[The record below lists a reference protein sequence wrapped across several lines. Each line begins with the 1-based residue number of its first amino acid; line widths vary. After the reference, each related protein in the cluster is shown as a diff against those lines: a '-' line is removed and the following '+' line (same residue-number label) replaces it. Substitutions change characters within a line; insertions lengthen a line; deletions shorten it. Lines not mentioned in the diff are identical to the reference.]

1 MSSLA
6 QHARSRVGLLTLVA
20 ALAVA
25 GAMPLAWAQQP
36 EAKQAISEANQLSK
50 AFRHAAHTAMPTVVK
65 IKARTK
71 QREVANR
78 GSEENPFRGTP
89 FEDMFRDFGGR
100 FRVPP
105 RDGVG
110 SGVIIDESGIV
121 LTNNH
126 VVEGADEV
134 IVVLSDHRE
143 FKATEVK
150 TDPESDLA
158 VVRFSGASDLPVAK
172 LGNSDNLEI
181 GDWVLAIGN
190 PFELETTVSA
200 GIISG
205 RGRELGSI
213 RRARFLQTDA
223 AINPGNSG
231 GPLVNLD
238 GEVVGINTAIASSSG
253 GYQGVGFAVPVNLA
267 RWVVPQL
274 IEKGTVERAYL
285 GVKIGAMTSEL
296 AEQFGS
302 ETTDGVIVGEVMP
315 GTPAAEAGFRDG
327 DVVTHFGGRRVHTPT
342 ELTEMVER
350 TPFGT
355 KQKVQVLRD
364 GKPHELSVTVKRMP
378 ADFAK
383 ADDADVEA
391 MPESA
396 RGHTEAGA
404 KLGLEVADLGA
415 DEARQLG
422 YEGQTGVLITS
433 VEEGGAAYQKGVRE
447 GMLIRRVGRQ
457 AVSNSAEFEKA
468 LEDASLE
475 EGVLLLVRTPQGRQ
489 FFVVVKS

>member
-6 QHARSRVGLLTLVA
+6 QHARSRVGLYTA
-20 ALAVA
+20 IGALAIA
-25 GAMPLAWAQQP
+25 GALPLAWSQQP
-36 EAKQAISEANQLSK
+36 EAREAISEANQLSK
-50 AFRHAAHTAMPTVVK
+50 AFRQAATRAMPTVVK

-71 QREVANR
+71 QREVSGRAT
-78 GSEENPFRGTP
+78 GENPFRGTP
-89 FEDMFRDFGGR
+89 LEDMFRDFNGNM
-100 FRVPP
+100 RVPP

-110 SGVIIDESGIV
+110 SGVIIDRSGIV

-158 VVRFSGASDLPVAK
+158 VVRFSGGGDLPVAK
-172 LGNSDNLEI
+172 LGDSDSLEI

-238 GEVVGINTAIASSSG
+238 GEVIGINTAIASSSG

-274 IEKGTVERAYL
+274 IEKGSVERAYL
-285 GVKIGAMTSEL
+285 GVKIGAMSSEL
-296 AEQFGS
+296 AQQFGS
-302 ETTDGVIVGEVMP
+302 DTTDGVIVGEVMP
-315 GTPAAEAGFRDG
+315 NTPAAEAGFKDG
-327 DVVTHFGGRRVHTPT
+327 DVITHFGGKRVHTPT
-342 ELTEMVER
+342 ELTELVER
-350 TPFGT
+350 TPFGN
-355 KQKVQVLRD
+355 KQTVQVLRD
-364 GKPHELSVTVKRMP
+364 GKPHDLSVTVKRMP
-378 ADFAK
+378 NDFAQ
-383 ADDADVEA
+383 AEAAEGDDA
-391 MPESA
+391 PESPKKQA
-396 RGHTEAGA
+396 AAGS

-415 DEARQLG
+415 EEATKLG
-422 YEGQTGVLITS
+422 YEGQTGVLVTS
-433 VEEGGAAYQKGVRE
+433 VDENGPAYQKGIRE
-447 GMLIRRVGRQ
+447 GMLIRRVGRT

-468 LEDASLE
+468 LADTSLE
-475 EGVLLLVRTPQGRQ
+475 EGILLLVRSPQGRQ

>member
-1 MSSLA
+1 MFA
-6 QHARSRVGLLTLVA
+6 VVV
-20 ALAVA
+20 ALAVV
-25 GAMPLAWAQQP
+25 GAMPLAWSQQP
-36 EAKQAISEANQLSK
+36 ETKKAISEANELSK
-50 AFRHAAHTAMPTVVK
+50 AFRHAANTAMPTVVK

-78 GSEENPFRGTP
+78 GGDENPFRGTP

-100 FRVPP
+100 MRVPP

-110 SGVIIDESGIV
+110 SGVIIDRSGIV

-143 FKATEVK
+143 FKAREVK

-158 VVRFSGASDLPVAK
+158 VVRFSGAGDLPVAK
-172 LGNSDNLEI
+172 LGDSDHLEI

-285 GVKIGAMTSEL
+285 GVKIGAMSSEL

-302 ETTDGVIVGEVMP
+302 DTTDGVIVGEVMP
-315 GTPAAEAGFRDG
+315 GTPAADAGFQDG
-327 DVVTHFGGRRVHTPT
+327 DVITHFGGKRVHTPT

-364 GKPHELSVTVKRMP
+364 GKGRELSVTVKRMP
-378 ADFAK
+378 ADFAQ
-383 ADDADVEA
+383 AEEA
-391 MPESA
+391 ETEATPESA
-396 RGHTEAGA
+396 KNRSGAGS

-415 DEARQLG
+415 DEAKQLG
-422 YEGQTGVLITS
+422 YEGQTGVLVTS
-433 VEEGGAAYQKGVRE
+433 VDEGGPAYQKGIRE
-447 GMLIRRVGRQ
+447 GMLIRRVGRV
-457 AVSNSAEFEKA
+457 AVSNSADFEKA
-468 LEDASLE
+468 LADASVD
-475 EGVLLLVRTPQGRQ
+475 EGVLLLVRSPQGRQ

>member
-1 MSSLA
+1 MRLMP
-6 QHARSRVGLLTLVA
+6 QYTRSRLGLLTVVA

-25 GAMPLAWAQQP
+25 GAMPFAWAQQP
-36 EAKQAISEANQLSK
+36 EAQQAITHAHELSK
-50 AFRHAAHTAMPTVVK
+50 AFRQAANRAMPTVVK

-71 QREVANR
+71 QREVSNR
-78 GSEENPFRGTP
+78 GGGENPFRGTP
-89 FEDMFRDFGGR
+89 FEDMFKDFDGR
-100 FRVPP
+100 FRAPQ

-110 SGVIIDESGIV
+110 SGVIIDRSGIV

-143 FKATEVK
+143 FKATDVK
-150 TDPESDLA
+150 TDPDSDLA
-158 VVRFSGASDLPVAK
+158 VVKFSGAGDLPVAK
-172 LGNSDNLEI
+172 LGDSDSLEI

-274 IEKGTVERAYL
+274 IEKGSVERAYL
-285 GVKIGAMTSEL
+285 GVKIGAMSSEL

-302 ETTDGVIVGEVMP
+302 DTTDGVIVGEVMP
-315 GTPAAEAGFRDG
+315 GTPAAEAGFHDG
-327 DVVTHFGGRRVHTPT
+327 DVITHFGGARVHTPT
-342 ELTEMVER
+342 ELTELVER

-364 GKPHELSVTVKRMP
+364 GKDRELSVTVKRMP
-378 ADFAK
+378 AEFAQ
-383 ADDADVEA
+383 ADDAETEGAPDVEKPNA
-391 MPESA
+391 KAS
-396 RGHTEAGA
+396 
-404 KLGLEVADLGA
+404 KLGIEVAELGA
-415 DEARQLG
+415 EEAKQLG
-422 YEGQTGVLITS
+422 YDGMTGVLVTAVDQRS
-433 VEEGGAAYQKGVRE
+433 AAYEKGIRE
-447 GMLIRRVGRQ
+447 GMLIRRVGRA
-457 AVSNSAEFEKA
+457 AVASTADFEKA
-468 LEDASLE
+468 VAEASLD
-475 EGVLLLVRTPQGRQ
+475 EGVLLLVRTPQARQ